1 MYSGLRRDDGTH
13 AHKVFARRA
22 AAGGQTDGRLRMGAP
37 HFWHAS
43 HARAG
48 GRPRPSGLPSG
59 PSPCSRPSLIL
70 CRPCRYRSRG
80 LRCRSRELL
89 VVGMGACGTAVERS

>member
-59 PSPCSRPSLIL
+59 PSPCSRPSRSDTRASAG
-70 CRPCRYRSRG
+70 CRAQWQMQRASHG
-80 LRCRSRELL
+80 G
-89 VVGMGACGTAVERS
+89 V